1 MNIGFKWKAVLIIF
15 PTVLIMRI
23 VEQMLVHDLH
33 AKNKKTDYVMKDSGT
48 NYAKLYRRKNET
60 ANADGDF

>member
-1 MNIGFKWKAVLIIF
+1 MEGGANYISYGANYANRRTNACARL
-15 PTVLIMRI
+15 MY
-23 VEQMLVHDLH
+23 H

-60 ANADGDF
+60 ANAEGDF